1 MHRAAHAMVAIG
13 GNDCGKKER
22 LHLARDFRLQG
33 GAALCWAAFVG
44 LQAVRVQDVYH
55 PRVLRQI

>member
-1 MHRAAHAMVAIG
+1 MVAIG